1 MGLWAGCCGV
11 RGGWNAAVAYA
22 WNAVVKPAWEAVM
35 PAWEAVM
42 PAWEAVMPA
51 WEAAVT
57 VRKAVMSAWEAVMPA
72 RKAVMP
78 ARKAAV
84 PARKTCGFPRSRA
97 SPYASISWKK
107 CQQAAIFPIYGCAL
121 LIAYVY
127 IISYISEFGRES
139 LYEMKKCDKES
150 GLLAVWKI

>member
-22 WNAVVKPAWEAVM
+22 WNAVV
-35 PAWEAVM
+35 
-42 PAWEAVMPA
+42 MPA

-57 VRKAVMSAWEAVMPA
+57 V

>member
-1 MGLWAGCCGV
+1 MIHTQESVPAWAAGVGWFLPAAAYGVVGGLLWRAWRLERCSGV
-11 RGGWNAAVAYA
+11 RLECGG
-22 WNAVVKPAWEAVM
+22 E
-35 PAWEAVM
+35 
-42 PAWEAVMPA
+42 
-51 WEAAVT
+51 T
-57 VRKAVMSAWEAVMPA
+57 RLGGRDA
-72 RKAVMP
+72 RLGGRHA
-78 ARKAAV
+78 
-84 PARKTCGFPRSRA
+84 RA

>member
-42 PAWEAVMPA
+42 PAWE
-51 WEAAVT
+51 
-57 VRKAVMSAWEAVMPA
+57 
-72 RKAVMP
+72 
-78 ARKAAV
+78 AAV

-127 IISYISEFGRES
+127 IISYISEFGRGS

>member
-22 WNAVVKPAWEAVM
+22 WNAVVKPAWEAVV
-35 PAWEAVM
+35 PAWDAVM
-42 PAWEAVMPA
+42 PAGE
-51 WEAAVT
+51 
-57 VRKAVMSAWEAVMPA
+57 
-72 RKAVMP
+72 
-78 ARKAAV
+78 AAV

>member
-42 PAWEAVMPA
+42 PAG
-51 WEAAVT
+51 EAAVT

>member
-22 WNAVVKPAWEAVM
+22 WNAVVKP
-35 PAWEAVM
+35 
-42 PAWEAVMPA
+42 
-51 WEAAVT
+51 
-57 VRKAVMSAWEAVMPA
+57 AWEAVMPA

>member
-35 PAWEAVM
+35 PAWEAVR
-42 PAWEAVMPA
+42 PAWETVMPA
-51 WEAAVT
+51 
-57 VRKAVMSAWEAVMPA
+57 RKAVMSAWEAVMSDWE
-72 RKAVMP
+72 AVMP

>member
-1 MGLWAGCCGV
+1 MGCRGWLVFAGGRVWGCG
-11 RGGWNAAVAYA
+11 RAVVACA

-35 PAWEAVM
+35 SDWE
-42 PAWEAVMPA
+42 
-51 WEAAVT
+51 
-57 VRKAVMSAWEAVMPA
+57 
-72 RKAVMP
+72 AVMP

-127 IISYISEFGRES
+127 IISYISEFGRGS

>member
-42 PAWEAVMPA
+42 PA
-51 WEAAVT
+51 
-57 VRKAVMSAWEAVMPA
+57 
-72 RKAVMP
+72 
-78 ARKAAV
+78 RKAAV
-84 PARKTCGFPRSRA
+84 PARKTCGFPSSRA

>member
-22 WNAVVKPAWEAVM
+22 WNAVVK

>member
-35 PAWEAVM
+35 PAWEA
-42 PAWEAVMPA
+42 
-51 WEAAVT
+51 AVT
-57 VRKAVMSAWEAVMPA
+57 V

>member
-1 MGLWAGCCGV
+1 
-11 RGGWNAAVAYA
+11 
-22 WNAVVKPAWEAVM
+22 
-35 PAWEAVM
+35 
-42 PAWEAVMPA
+42 
-51 WEAAVT
+51 
-57 VRKAVMSAWEAVMPA
+57 
-72 RKAVMP
+72 MP

-84 PARKTCGFPRSRA
+84 PARKTCGFPRPRA

>member
-22 WNAVVKPAWEAVM
+22 WNAVV
-35 PAWEAVM
+35 
-42 PAWEAVMPA
+42 MPA

-57 VRKAVMSAWEAVMPA
+57 V

-139 LYEMKKCDKES
+139 LYEMKKCGKES

>member
-35 PAWEAVM
+35 PDWEAVM
-42 PAWEAVMPA
+42 PAWE
-51 WEAAVT
+51 T
-57 VRKAVMSAWEAVMPA
+57 
-72 RKAVMP
+72 VMP

-127 IISYISEFGRES
+127 IISYISEFGRGS

>member
-42 PAWEAVMPA
+42 PDQK
-51 WEAAVT
+51 AAVT

-72 RKAVMP
+72 WETVMP

-84 PARKTCGFPRSRA
+84 PARKTCGFPSSRA
-97 SPYASISWKK
+97 SLYASISWKK

>member
-1 MGLWAGCCGV
+1 
-11 RGGWNAAVAYA
+11 
-22 WNAVVKPAWEAVM
+22 M
-35 PAWEAVM
+35 PAWE
-42 PAWEAVMPA
+42 
-51 WEAAVT
+51 
-57 VRKAVMSAWEAVMPA
+57 
-72 RKAVMP
+72 AVMP

-127 IISYISEFGRES
+127 IISYISEFGRGS

>member
-22 WNAVVKPAWEAVM
+22 WNAVVKPAWE
-35 PAWEAVM
+35 
-42 PAWEAVMPA
+42 
-51 WEAAVT
+51 
-57 VRKAVMSAWEAVMPA
+57 
-72 RKAVMP
+72 AVMP

>member
-22 WNAVVKPAWEAVM
+22 WNAVVK
-35 PAWEAVM
+35 

>member
-35 PAWEAVM
+35 PAWEA
-42 PAWEAVMPA
+42 
-51 WEAAVT
+51 AVT
-57 VRKAVMSAWEAVMPA
+57 V

-127 IISYISEFGRES
+127 IISYISEFGRGS

>member
-35 PAWEAVM
+35 PACE
-42 PAWEAVMPA
+42 
-51 WEAAVT
+51 
-57 VRKAVMSAWEAVMPA
+57 
-72 RKAVMP
+72 AVMP

-127 IISYISEFGRES
+127 IISYISEFGRGS

>member
-35 PAWEAVM
+35 PDWEAVM
-42 PAWEAVMPA
+42 PAWE
-51 WEAAVT
+51 T
-57 VRKAVMSAWEAVMPA
+57 VMPA
-72 RKAVMP
+72 RKAAVPARKAAVP

-150 GLLAVWKI
+150 GLLAVCKI

>member
-35 PAWEAVM
+35 PAWE
-42 PAWEAVMPA
+42 
-51 WEAAVT
+51 T
-57 VRKAVMSAWEAVMPA
+57 
-72 RKAVMP
+72 VMP

-84 PARKTCGFPRSRA
+84 PARKTCGFPSSRA

>member
-35 PAWEAVM
+35 PDWEAVM
-42 PAWEAVMPA
+42 PAWE
-51 WEAAVT
+51 T
-57 VRKAVMSAWEAVMPA
+57 VMPA
-72 RKAVMP
+72 RKAAVP

-150 GLLAVWKI
+150 GLLAVCKI

>member
-1 MGLWAGCCGV
+1 
-11 RGGWNAAVAYA
+11 
-22 WNAVVKPAWEAVM
+22 
-35 PAWEAVM
+35 
-42 PAWEAVMPA
+42 MPA

-57 VRKAVMSAWEAVMPA
+57 V

>member
-42 PAWEAVMPA
+42 PARE
-51 WEAAVT
+51 
-57 VRKAVMSAWEAVMPA
+57 AVMSAWEAVMPA

>member
-42 PAWEAVMPA
+42 PAWEA
-51 WEAAVT
+51 AVT
-57 VRKAVMSAWEAVMPA
+57 VRKAVMSDWEAVMPA

>member
-35 PAWEAVM
+35 PAWE
-42 PAWEAVMPA
+42 
-51 WEAAVT
+51 
-57 VRKAVMSAWEAVMPA
+57 
-72 RKAVMP
+72 AVMP

-127 IISYISEFGRES
+127 IISYISEFGRGS

>member
-42 PAWEAVMPA
+42 PARK
-51 WEAAVT
+51 AAV
-57 VRKAVMSAWEAVMPA
+57 
-72 RKAVMP
+72 P

-139 LYEMKKCDKES
+139 LYEMKKCGKES